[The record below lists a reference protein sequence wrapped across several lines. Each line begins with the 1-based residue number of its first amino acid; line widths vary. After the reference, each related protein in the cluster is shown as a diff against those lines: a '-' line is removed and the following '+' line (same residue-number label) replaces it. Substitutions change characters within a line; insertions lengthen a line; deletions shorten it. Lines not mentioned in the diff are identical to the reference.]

1 MSSSTPIEGKQE
13 AVDSS
18 LLQSSA
24 PQVDSSGDE
33 SSEEQ
38 AIQSGVVRPGDRIFK
53 ILAVGSSAL
62 VTAAIIAIAVFLLLR
77 AVPAMSRNEANFFTY
92 TERWNLADTS
102 AMYFGIPNMFL
113 VTVAVSILALILAM
127 PVALGIAIFLTA
139 YAPKKMVK
147 PLGYL
152 VDLLAA
158 VPSIV
163 YGLWGFMALGPALA
177 GLYGWLAKTLG
188 FIPMFA
194 LYPNSPAFETGRNLF
209 TGGIVLAIMI
219 LPVIA
224 ATTREVFVQTPRG
237 HIEASLALGATRW
250 EMVKLAILPFGRSGV
265 ISG

>member
-38 AIQSGVVRPGDRIFK
+38 AIQTGVVRPGDRIFK

-102 AMYFGIPNMFL
+102 AMY
-113 VTVAVSILALILAM
+113 
-127 PVALGIAIFLTA
+127 
-139 YAPKKMVK
+139 
-147 PLGYL
+147 
-152 VDLLAA
+152 
-158 VPSIV
+158 
-163 YGLWGFMALGPALA
+163 
-177 GLYGWLAKTLG
+177 
-188 FIPMFA
+188 
-194 LYPNSPAFETGRNLF
+194 
-209 TGGIVLAIMI
+209 
-219 LPVIA
+219 
-224 ATTREVFVQTPRG
+224 
-237 HIEASLALGATRW
+237 
-250 EMVKLAILPFGRSGV
+250 
-265 ISG
+265 